1 MKRRFI
7 VTADDYGVSPIID
20 MAIEEAVRQGIVTS
34 VACFANG
41 TDHKGKFTM
50 RNAKALKKKFPK
62 VAIGCHFT
70 ITSGKRVSQT
80 QSSLGQKGNE
90 KYFRMATS
98 QHSER
103 ATDQELIDELQ
114 AQVDQFINAGLV
126 IEHFS
131 DHMGILSYTKK
142 GLNALINVISKYS
155 KSINKEVPMRNPVF
169 ISCVNGLK
177 SDCLDSSSLV
187 KKAGLGLVFRNTGLK
202 VTNLFRKGAWESM
215 KLSTRA
221 LNASLRKIHEAE
233 IPTTDYFIESFY
245 ANSSKETLQC
255 IQRNV
260 PGKRYHL
267 HEKKSGISGPLI
279 PRVVTAEL
287 MVHLAVASD
296 VDLGRDAYDK
306 AVADLKIHGGVAIG
320 YLKKKR
326 VEEFNMLK
334 CHFKNSFAESE
345 LGGFSN

>member
-7 VTADDYGVSPIID
+7 VTADDYGVTPIID

-41 TDHKGKFTM
+41 TDHKDDFSMK
-50 RNAKALKKKFPK
+50 NAIALKKKYPH

-70 ITSGKRVSQT
+70 ITSGKRVSNN
-80 QSSLGQKGNE
+80 QSSLGQKGDP

-103 ATDQELIDELQ
+103 ATDVELIEELQ
-114 AQVDQFINAGLV
+114 AQVDQFVNAGLE

-131 DHMGILSYTKK
+131 DHMGILSYSKK
-142 GLNALINVISKYS
+142 GLSALISVISAYS
-155 KSINKEVPMRNPVF
+155 KSINKEVPMRKPVF
-169 ISCVNGLK
+169 ISCVKGMKN
-177 SDCLDSSSLV
+177 DCLESSDLV

-202 VTNLFRKGAWESM
+202 VTNLFRKGAWQSL
-215 KLSTRA
+215 KLNSRS
-221 LNASLRKIHEAE
+221 LNASLKKIHEAE

-245 ANSSKETLQC
+245 ANSSWKTLQC

-287 MVHLAVASD
+287 MVHLAVAPD
-296 VDLGRDAYDK
+296 VDMGKDAYDK
-306 AVADLKIHGGVAIG
+306 AIEDLKTHGGVSIG

-334 CHFKNSFAESE
+334 CYFEQSFAKSE
-345 LGGFSN
+345 LGGFNR